1 MQKFISLA
9 FVEGPQITVPIS
21 SIAAIVKF
29 ETETKVYF
37 VKDTVTSF
45 ENSSHH
51 IIWQSITND
60 YGTLLKTLNE
70 Y

>member
-1 MQKFISLA
+1 MSRIEIK
-9 FVEGPQITVPIS
+9 PTNNP
-21 SIAAIVKF
+21 AIVKF

-60 YGTLLKTLNE
+60 YNTLLKTLNE
-70 Y
+70 YFE